1 VIDGGASSV
10 WWVCFDMGLRW
21 RRSGGGVGRLLGCAG
36 RCWEV
41 LGGFFVFGDLCPLGE
56 MQKAVKW
63 VEKRG

>member
-1 VIDGGASSV
+1 MAEEWG
-10 WWVCFDMGLRW
+10 
-21 RRSGGGVGRLLGCAG
+21 RSGEVTGMCWEVLGGAG
-36 RCWEV
+36 RCWEVLGGAGRYWEV